1 MKNIKLVCV
10 AFIVLF
16 VFGCSKTKH
25 YQIQGSLGTLNPPAT
40 VYLLDIKDQAY
51 VVRDSAILEN
61 GRFTFEGDIDTLA
74 EVVLALNREG
84 SGYELST
91 ERKVFFLET
100 GAITVK
106 DSTGSLNQAVISGTP
121 NNDALI
127 RFQEEVSHPLQELQA
142 ELTKRQQD
150 ATPEMLEDDAFRAD
164 LADAEKQYMDHA
176 VKLHSDFIDAN
187 PDVFVSLENL
197 AGMVDLMPIERV
209 ESLYNNLSD
218 ELKASFIGRNITF
231 KISRLKLF
239 EVGAVMPEFTL
250 PDTAGNPVSS
260 SDFKGQY
267 LLIDLWAGW
276 CAPCRAEN
284 PNLVAAYHKYKDRN
298 FNVLGVSLDNSREE
312 WLAAIKKD
320 SLTWPQVSDLKL
332 WNSAAVAHFGIS
344 GIPANYLVDPSGKI
358 IAKDL
363 RGQALWVKL
372 DELLEKGT

>member
-1 MKNIKLVCV
+1 
-10 AFIVLF
+10 
-16 VFGCSKTKH
+16 
-25 YQIQGSLGTLNPPAT
+25 
-40 VYLLDIKDQAY
+40 
-51 VVRDSAILEN
+51 
-61 GRFTFEGDIDTLA
+61 
-74 EVVLALNREG
+74 
-84 SGYELST
+84 
-91 ERKVFFLET
+91 
-100 GAITVK
+100 
-106 DSTGSLNQAVISGTP
+106 
-121 NNDALI
+121 
-127 RFQEEVSHPLQELQA
+127 
-142 ELTKRQQD
+142 
-150 ATPEMLEDDAFRAD
+150 
-164 LADAEKQYMDHA
+164 
-176 VKLHSDFIDAN
+176 
-187 PDVFVSLENL
+187 
-197 AGMVDLMPIERV
+197 
-209 ESLYNNLSD
+209 
-218 ELKASFIGRNITF
+218 
-231 KISRLKLF
+231 
-239 EVGAVMPEFTL
+239 MPEFTL